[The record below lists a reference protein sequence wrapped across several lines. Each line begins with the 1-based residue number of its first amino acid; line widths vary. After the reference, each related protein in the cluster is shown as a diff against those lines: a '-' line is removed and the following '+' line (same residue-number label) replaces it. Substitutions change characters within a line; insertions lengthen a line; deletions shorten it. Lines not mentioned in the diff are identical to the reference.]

1 MHEPISRKQFLRGA
15 AVAAA
20 APAVLSAQSPN
31 SEIRVGHI
39 GVGTRGGSLV
49 KEVVE
54 SEGAKVTAICDV
66 YQPHIEKGVEYSLN
80 PQAKRFVDYQE
91 LLADPEIDA
100 VVIAT
105 PDHWHSKMLID
116 AVEAGKDVY
125 CEKAWTMTVAEAK
138 AMRTAVK
145 QTRRIMQLGH
155 QGRQWAAAVQAR
167 EIIERGDIGPV
178 ALVRT
183 GRAMNRPDET
193 PIWRWY
199 GWYTNYER
207 PDPAQVVK
215 DLDWERWLGSLP
227 KEDFDMEHFWHWR
240 CYWAY
245 GTGLYGDLLSH
256 ELDYVQS
263 VLRHGI
269 PDTCIS
275 TGFNNR
281 LKDGREVPDT
291 SNTVYQWER
300 IGRTVTFFS
309 DMNSSYAQ
317 TPEFRGKDATLV
329 VNRIG
334 QAGSDFKII
343 GDGATGRYEKKV
355 IAEFD
360 PSKTPE
366 QPTHMQD
373 FINSVRDRT
382 KPKCDEDEAFI
393 EAITAIMGFE
403 SYKRG
408 GKMVRW
414 DWGKEEIV

>member
-20 APAVLSAQSPN
+20 APAFLSAQSPN

-91 LLADPEIDA
+91 MLADPDIDA

-155 QGRQWAAAVQAR
+155 QGRQWAAAIQAR
-167 EIIERGDIGPV
+167 DIIERGDIGPV

-207 PDPAQVVK
+207 PDPAQVIK

-256 ELDYVQS
+256 ELDYVQT

-275 TGFNNR
+275 TGFNKPAKGRARGAGYVQHDLPMGAHRAHGDVLQRHELQLRPDARVPGQGRDARGQQDRPGRQR
-281 LKDGREVPDT
+281 LQDRRRRRHGEIRE
-291 SNTVYQWER
+291 
-300 IGRTVTFFS
+300 
-309 DMNSSYAQ
+309 
-317 TPEFRGKDATLV
+317 RGH
-329 VNRIG
+329 R
-334 QAGSDFKII
+334 
-343 GDGATGRYEKKV
+343 
-355 IAEFD
+355 
-360 PSKTPE
+360 
-366 QPTHMQD
+366 
-373 FINSVRDRT
+373 
-382 KPKCDEDEAFI
+382 
-393 EAITAIMGFE
+393 
-403 SYKRG
+403 
-408 GKMVRW
+408 
-414 DWGKEEIV
+414 